1 MNEITENIIK
11 SLPYTITRLVMIFAC
26 IYYLFKKTTTDS
38 ALLTIG
44 SIIGFLM
51 QVFHSVVLIYLV
63 KEKLIDPFNELT
75 RILFA
80 AKIVTFIGGITF
92 TVGFVMLIINTV
104 KNIGAT
110 SQTDTI
116 DKRIKDIA

>member
-1 MNEITENIIK
+1 
-11 SLPYTITRLVMIFAC
+11 MIFAC